1 MPKRF
6 YFLVAIALTASVLFT
21 VVAHACSDLRSMQT
35 ALQAPCDHS
44 SSQNEPRGK
53 PEKDN
58 CDSVRYGMLSLQ
70 ASYAA
75 PELSKIYSISLQ
87 DSGLVVFSLPDSL
100 PLFWRS
106 QAPPFSGLGASPHLS
121 HVVLRI

>member
-1 MPKRF
+1 MSKRGF
-6 YFLVAIALTASVLFT
+6 PLLALTLIASVLFT

-44 SSQNEPRGK
+44 SPQNEPRGK
-53 PEKDN
+53 SEKDN
-58 CDSVRYGMLSLQ
+58 CDLVRYGMLSLQ

-75 PELSKIYSISLQ
+75 PELSKIYSISFQ
-87 DSGLVVFSLPDSL
+87 DSGFVVFSLPDSL

>member
-1 MPKRF
+1 MSKRRF
-6 YFLVAIALTASVLFT
+6 SIVALTLIASVFFT
-21 VVAHACSDLRSMQT
+21 VVVHACSDLRSIQ
-35 ALQAPCDHS
+35 AAVQAPCDHS

-58 CDSVRYGMLSLQ
+58 CDSVRYGMLAIQ